1 MGDVTNLK
9 IYGKGEINGQGQ
21 IWWEN
26 TGDFRPLTI
35 KMEGCK
41 HTLIQDIKVKDCPN
55 HCLELYSD
63 YTEVDGI
70 TIENPPSTG
79 TDKPSH
85 NTDGIDVHGT
95 PFHIH
100 SSYISTG
107 DDNVAVHA
115 SNVLV
120 ENCRF
125 GTGHGASIGSLASG
139 YYKNITFDNIQFNGT
154 TAGIRIKT
162 DSGASP
168 GKVSDIHYTNLKMLN
183 VETAITINQFYG
195 DDKEEQSYLII
206 DGVYIE
212 NVTSSR
218 GDNAGE
224 FLCQDSTPCHHIEL
238 NNVHISA
245 SKNDG
250 EFNCQ
255 KAYGS
260 ATDTEPKS
268 CLTPE

>member
-1 MGDVTNLK
+1 MG
-9 IYGKGEINGQGQ
+9 
-21 IWWEN
+21 EN

-120 ENCRF
+120 EYCHF
-125 GTGHGASIGSLASG
+125 GTGHGATIGSMSSG
-139 YYKNITFDNIQFNGT
+139 EISNITFDNIQFNGT
-154 TAGIRIKT
+154 DNGPHIKT
-162 DSGASP
+162 DENASSGSI
-168 GKVSDIHYTNLKMLN
+168 KDVHYTNLKMSHVDMAIRIQQNYDGAERDGLN
-183 VETAITINQFYG
+183 ESHLTIEDVYFENISFDKSNYAG
-195 DDKEEQSYLII
+195 DIQCQSSSPCKNINFK
-206 DGVYIE
+206 
-212 NVTSSR
+212 NV
-218 GDNAGE
+218 
-224 FLCQDSTPCHHIEL
+224 
-238 NNVHISA
+238 
-245 SKNDG
+245 K
-250 EFNCQ
+250 
-255 KAYGS
+255 GS
-260 ATDTEPKS
+260 AEKKDYYSCSDASGSYSDCDPNPS
-268 CLTPE
+268 CLKSESE